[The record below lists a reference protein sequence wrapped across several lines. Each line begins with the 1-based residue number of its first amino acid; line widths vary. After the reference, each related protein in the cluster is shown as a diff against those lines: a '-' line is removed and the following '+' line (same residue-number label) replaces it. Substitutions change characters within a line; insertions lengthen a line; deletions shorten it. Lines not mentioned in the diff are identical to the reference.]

1 MVRYVLLLCVLLR
14 HGSARTLAPQ
24 AAYAQRVA
32 RQAAVSAERAAVS
45 AERLAR
51 SAATSAKDA
60 LDTDNDGMVSTEE
73 LEGGIERLWSRCAGI
88 ARRASHFYA
97 KYRDACLATG
107 GMLGLLHGGTVAYTI
122 LCARAFAATGWPM
135 VRQSVAKMG
144 DAYTAAKREMVG
156 TKPVSPEEYAGM
168 QAQLQEMAAEMEELV
183 GDGASER
190 RKDVLLCQM
199 RALRAELDA
208 TAVHRALPVL
218 LAAFEPTLVRDVVLG
233 LWSGLTLSVAAASSA
248 AARSLGIGV
257 SIGEVP
263 PAARPGPVRPL
274 PPPGPAAPAQ
284 RQQPRGFTS
293 DLGPAALSPR
303 TSPPSIPPTPD
314 PVPPRPPQ
322 AIGASLTE
330 ASRRLEVAARRWLRG
345 VSPEA
350 AALSTLGPRRLQRG
364 AISLLS
370 RTLGCWLAVRL
381 QGLAALF
388 SVSLLSA
395 QASARRHPPHLPSTC
410 APPALHLRPICPR
423 PICLRSEPSAPAL
436 RPTCALCYRRRR
448 SPRACSACSPRRA
461 SRQSAPP
468 LPTARSS
475 PRTRPPRAARRSGC
489 SPWRRCTC
497 SPPARAAHHCCSRW
511 RSRPCWPW
519 RRCCAASR
527 RSKKKPSSH
536 RPTRSRCRSRAWD
549 LVCCPS

>member
-1 MVRYVLLLCVLLR
+1 MVRFVVLLLFLLP
-14 HGSARTLAPQ
+14 HGSARTLAPNQ

-73 LEGGIERLWSRCAGI
+73 LEGSIERLWSRCAGI
-88 ARRASHFYA
+88 TRRAGRFYA

-107 GMLGLLHGGTVAYTI
+107 GMLGLLHGGKVAYTI

-156 TKPVSPEEYAGM
+156 TVPVSPEEYAAM

-190 RKDVLLCQM
+190 RKEVLLCQM

-257 SIGEVP
+257 SIGEVQH
-263 PAARPGPVRPL
+263 AAAPRPVRPL
-274 PPPGPAAPAQ
+274 PP
-284 RQQPRGFTS
+284 S
-293 DLGPAALSPR
+293 R
-303 TSPPSIPPTPD
+303 TSGPS
-314 PVPPRPPQ
+314 
-322 AIGASLTE
+322 ANSHA
-330 ASRRLEVAARRWLRG
+330 
-345 VSPEA
+345 VSP
-350 AALSTLGPRRLQRG
+350 P
-364 AISLLS
+364 ISS
-370 RTLGCWLAVRL
+370 RP
-381 QGLAALF
+381 
-388 SVSLLSA
+388 
-395 QASARRHPPHLPSTC
+395 HPHL
-410 APPALHLRPICPR
+410 
-423 PICLRSEPSAPAL
+423 
-436 RPTCALCYRRRR
+436 
-448 SPRACSACSPRRA
+448 
-461 SRQSAPP
+461 APP
-468 LPTARSS
+468 LT
-475 PRTRPPRAARRSGC
+475 PPH
-489 SPWRRCTC
+489 P
-497 SPPARAAHHCCSRW
+497 
-511 RSRPCWPW
+511 
-519 RRCCAASR
+519 
-527 RSKKKPSSH
+527 
-536 RPTRSRCRSRAWD
+536 
-549 LVCCPS
+549 L

>member
-1 MVRYVLLLCVLLR
+1 MVRFVVLLLFLLP
-14 HGSARTLAPQ
+14 HGSARTLAPNQ

-73 LEGGIERLWSRCAGI
+73 LEGSIERLWSRCAGI
-88 ARRASHFYA
+88 TRRAGRFYA

-107 GMLGLLHGGTVAYTI
+107 GMLGLLHGGKVAYTI

-156 TKPVSPEEYAGM
+156 TVPVSPEEYAAM

-190 RKDVLLCQM
+190 RKEVLLCQM

-257 SIGEVP
+257 SIGEVQH
-263 PAARPGPVRPL
+263 AAAPRPVRPL
-274 PPPGPAAPAQ
+274 PP
-284 RQQPRGFTS
+284 S
-293 DLGPAALSPR
+293 R
-303 TSPPSIPPTPD
+303 TS
-314 PVPPRPPQ
+314 
-322 AIGASLTE
+322 G
-330 ASRRLEVAARRWLRG
+330 
-345 VSPEA
+345 
-350 AALSTLGPRRLQRG
+350 
-364 AISLLS
+364 
-370 RTLGCWLAVRL
+370 
-381 QGLAALF
+381 
-388 SVSLLSA
+388 
-395 QASARRHPPHLPSTC
+395 
-410 APPALHLRPICPR
+410 
-423 PICLRSEPSAPAL
+423 PSANSHAASPPISG
-436 RPTCALCYRRRR
+436 RPHSHL
-448 SPRACSACSPRRA
+448 
-461 SRQSAPP
+461 APP
-468 LPTARSS
+468 LPPSHPPLTPCRLDRHRLSVRASPRPHAASRWLRAAGCVASLPRPPHSRPSGRAGCSEAPSACSAARSAAGWRSGCRGSLRSS
-475 PRTRPPRAARRSGC
+475 PSVCSRRRHPLGAIRP
-489 SPWRRCTC
+489 TC
-497 SPPARAAHHCCSRW
+497 PPPAPHLPA
-511 RSRPCWPW
+511 PDMP
-519 RRCCAASR
+519 
-527 RSKKKPSSH
+527 PF
-536 RPTRSRCRSRAWD
+536 
-549 LVCCPS
+549 